1 MPFSVEKLLWTVFAL
16 LAVAVAQR
24 FRTWLRLRHIPG
36 PFSAG
41 FSELWLI
48 KKTRGGRVHM
58 ETAEVCEKYGMAH

>member
-1 MPFSVEKLLWTVFAL
+1 MILTAAGLAWTVGAV

-24 FRTWLRLRHIPG
+24 ARTWFRLRHIPG
-36 PFSAG
+36 PVSAA

-58 ETAEVCEKYGMAH
+58 ETAEACEKYGG